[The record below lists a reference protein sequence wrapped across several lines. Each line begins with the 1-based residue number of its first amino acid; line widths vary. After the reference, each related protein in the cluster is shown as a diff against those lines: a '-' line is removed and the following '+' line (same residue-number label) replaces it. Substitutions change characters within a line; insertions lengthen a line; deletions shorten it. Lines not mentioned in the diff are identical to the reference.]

1 MNALGLPLWV
11 RVPTYGPHTESAA
24 EAEASADS
32 PGPPGGPVLAQPAVV
47 LPDDVDVDGS
57 SEGDLS
63 EGGLPEER
71 GHGDAVPQTGG
82 DEVDCMASGRKS
94 FVDRGFSA
102 NVADTAARARREST
116 RRVYGS
122 HLKHYQRWCVDRGVD
137 PAKAP
142 LTEVAEFLENL
153 WTIRHK
159 GNPLA
164 PSTFAGYRSAIAAIH
179 QGFSDGSTVSSNA
192 DLSTLLKGIFVVTA
206 KPRTL
211 KETWDL
217 PTVLRY
223 LAGPPFEPLATA
235 PLKSVAIKTAFLIQL
250 ASARRVS
257 WVHFC
262 RIDPSHLRW
271 ENGGVRLLPSLLLDK
286 HQSSSFTP
294 SSVFL
299 LSLKEH
305 SPDDRV
311 HCPRRALKWYLKLT
325 EPLRGAEKALFII
338 SKEPYKKASKGT
350 VAGWV
355 KEAISGAYSHLSREQ
370 REQMGICAHDTR
382 GVATTWAATVGVP
395 FEEIMDAAAWS
406 RPQTFARFY
415 LKDLP
420 AMRGRFSRA
429 VMVAAGTAARN

>member
-1 MNALGLPLWV
+1 
-11 RVPTYGPHTESAA
+11 
-24 EAEASADS
+24 
-32 PGPPGGPVLAQPAVV
+32 
-47 LPDDVDVDGS
+47 
-57 SEGDLS
+57 
-63 EGGLPEER
+63 
-71 GHGDAVPQTGG
+71 
-82 DEVDCMASGRKS
+82 MASVRKS

-122 HLKHYQRWCVDRGVD
+122 RLKHYQRWCVDRGVD
-137 PAKAP
+137 PVKAP

-153 WTIRHK
+153 RTVRHK

-179 QGFSDGSTVSSNA
+179 QGFSDGSTVSSNT

-257 WVHFC
+257 WVHSC

-286 HQSSSFTP
+286 NQSSSFTP

-305 SPDDRV
+305 SPDDKV
-311 HCPRRALKWYLKLT
+311 HCPLRALKWYLKLT

-370 REQMGICAHDTR
+370 REQMGIRAHDTR
-382 GVATTWAATVGVP
+382 GVVTTCPP
-395 FEEIMDAAAWS
+395 FCI
-406 RPQTFARFY
+406 
-415 LKDLP
+415 LP
-420 AMRGRFSRA
+420 
-429 VMVAAGTAARN
+429 